1 MYEEMRQRL
10 VIFEGGPHSYV
21 NDFDLFFQEEMLELK
36 KIERDEDE
44 GKRQNV

>member
-1 MYEEMRQRL
+1 MYKEMRQRL
-10 VIFEGGPHSYV
+10 VIFEEGPHSYV
-21 NDFDLFFQEEMLELK
+21 HDVELK